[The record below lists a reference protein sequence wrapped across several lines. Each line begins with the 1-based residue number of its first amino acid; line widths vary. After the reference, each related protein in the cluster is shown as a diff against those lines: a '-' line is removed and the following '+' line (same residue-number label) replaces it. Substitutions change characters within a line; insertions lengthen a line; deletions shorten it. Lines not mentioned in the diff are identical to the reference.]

1 MHVQFLKLDFSEWKH
16 VLYQI
21 LHPVFHYPESALT
34 PKEINMIKKRT
45 RNTEMKAGKK
55 LKEMPREKNLLNV

>member
-1 MHVQFLKLDFSEWKH
+1 
-16 VLYQI
+16 
-21 LHPVFHYPESALT
+21 
-34 PKEINMIKKRT
+34 MIKKRT